1 MATDQTQPGDGPTKE
16 QRETGYYDIL
26 FVGETHDGKILRA
39 AVKGDMDPG
48 YGSTSKMITE
58 AAVCLVKNPT
68 LGSGG
73 ILTPAAALGGHLIE
87 RLQTNAGLTFQLEE
101 N

>member
-1 MATDQTQPGDGPTKE
+1 
-16 QRETGYYDIL
+16 
-26 FVGETHDGKILRA
+26 
-39 AVKGDMDPG
+39 
-48 YGSTSKMITE
+48 
-58 AAVCLVKNPT
+58 VKNPT

-101 N
+101 I